1 VKRILSIILCLALL
15 SLSIPGNAETSV
27 ASPTEINWEQDVKFT
42 GMSDETLLPYIED
55 TVYSQL
61 VADLDS
67 DVNAKMDLSHFG

>member
-1 VKRILSIILCLALL
+1 
-15 SLSIPGNAETSV
+15 
-27 ASPTEINWEQDVKFT
+27 
-42 GMSDETLLPYIED
+42 MSDETLLPYIED